1 MQKISQL
8 AATGQILLLL
18 GTHLYF
24 TFRLRFIQ
32 RKIPC
37 GIRLSFSGKNNTSYS
52 ALATALAATI
62 GTGNIIGISTA
73 IAVGGAGAV
82 FWCWITGVLGIATCY
97 GECFLS
103 MKYRKT
109 EKDGKRIGGPMYV
122 LERGMQQKGL
132 AVLFSVF
139 TILAS
144 LGIGSSVQAH
154 SISAAIT
161 EQIPVSPHIIGM
173 AAGVLAGKVIIG
185 GSRADWKSMYLAGSC
200 DECIL
205 FRRMYFYPYEKL
217 YGDPGGSK
225 NDRDLCVCA
234 GGCRRGCGWDNG
246 DGGVKNRDFQRAFY
260 K

>member
-161 EQIPVSPHIIGM
+161 EQIPVSPHRHGS
-173 AAGVLAGKVIIG
+173 G
-185 GSRADWKSMYLAGSC
+185 GACGEGDHRWQPADWKSMYLAGSC

-205 FRRMYFYPYEKL
+205 FRRMYFYPDEKL

-234 GGCRRGCGWDNG
+234 GGCRRGGGWDNG

>member
-173 AAGVLAGKVIIG
+173 AA
-185 GSRADWKSMYLAGSC
+185 DWKSMYLAGSC

-205 FRRMYFYPYEKL
+205 FRRMYFYPDEKL

-234 GGCRRGCGWDNG
+234 GGCRRGGGWDNG

>member
-122 LERGMQQKGL
+122 LERGMQQNGQITVRKSARGKL
-132 AVLFSVF
+132 KNIYTKSEYEYHCCFSKTGNRAEYQESF
-139 TILAS
+139 DAEW
-144 LGIGSSVQAH
+144 
-154 SISAAIT
+154 IS
-161 EQIPVSPHIIGM
+161 
-173 AAGVLAGKVIIG
+173 
-185 GSRADWKSMYLAGSC
+185 C
-200 DECIL
+200 
-205 FRRMYFYPYEKL
+205 
-217 YGDPGGSK
+217 
-225 NDRDLCVCA
+225 
-234 GGCRRGCGWDNG
+234 GCGLYDRST
-246 DGGVKNRDFQRAFY
+246 DDPECK
-260 K
+260 

>member
-154 SISAAIT
+154 SISAAVT

-185 GSRADWKSMYLAGSC
+185 GSRQIGKVCTWLVPVMSAF
-200 DECIL
+200 L
-205 FRRMYFYPYEKL
+205 FRRMYFYPDEKL

-234 GGCRRGCGWDNG
+234 GGCRRGGGWDNG

>member
-52 ALATALAATI
+52 ALATALAAT
-62 GTGNIIGISTA
+62 IGISTA

-173 AAGVLAGKVIIG
+173 AAGVL
-185 GSRADWKSMYLAGSC
+185 
-200 DECIL
+200 
-205 FRRMYFYPYEKL
+205 
-217 YGDPGGSK
+217 
-225 NDRDLCVCA
+225 DLCVCA

>member
-154 SISAAIT
+154 SISAAVT
-161 EQIPVSPHIIGM
+161 EQIPV
-173 AAGVLAGKVIIG
+173 
-185 GSRADWKSMYLAGSC
+185 
-200 DECIL
+200 
-205 FRRMYFYPYEKL
+205 
-217 YGDPGGSK
+217 
-225 NDRDLCVCA
+225 
-234 GGCRRGCGWDNG
+234 
-246 DGGVKNRDFQRAFY
+246 
-260 K
+260 

>member
-1 MQKISQL
+1 
-8 AATGQILLLL
+8 
-18 GTHLYF
+18 
-24 TFRLRFIQ
+24 
-32 RKIPC
+32 
-37 GIRLSFSGKNNTSYS
+37 
-52 ALATALAATI
+52 
-62 GTGNIIGISTA
+62 
-73 IAVGGAGAV
+73 
-82 FWCWITGVLGIATCY
+82 
-97 GECFLS
+97 

-185 GSRADWKSMYLAGSC
+185 GSRQIGKYV
-200 DECIL
+200 
-205 FRRMYFYPYEKL
+205 
-217 YGDPGGSK
+217 PGWF
-225 NDRDLCVCA
+225 L
-234 GGCRRGCGWDNG
+234 
-246 DGGVKNRDFQRAFY
+246 
-260 K
+260 

>member
-185 GSRADWKSMYLAGSC
+185 GSRQIGKVCTWLVPV
-200 DECIL
+200 
-205 FRRMYFYPYEKL
+205 MYFYPYEKL

>member
-1 MQKISQL
+1 MQKSVSLLPRGRSCFFWGHIC
-8 AATGQILLLL
+8 ILHFVCGLSSVRSHVGSGLV
-18 GTHLYF
+18 
-24 TFRLRFIQ
+24 FRE
-32 RKIPC
+32 
-37 GIRLSFSGKNNTSYS
+37 NNTSYS

-185 GSRADWKSMYLAGSC
+185 GSRQIGKVCTWLVPVMSAFYL
-200 DECIL
+200 
-205 FRRMYFYPYEKL
+205 
-217 YGDPGGSK
+217 
-225 NDRDLCVCA
+225 
-234 GGCRRGCGWDNG
+234 GGCIFILMKIIR
-246 DGGVKNRDFQRAFY
+246 
-260 K
+260 

>member
-185 GSRADWKSMYLAGSC
+185 G
-200 DECIL
+200 
-205 FRRMYFYPYEKL
+205 
-217 YGDPGGSK
+217 
-225 NDRDLCVCA
+225 
-234 GGCRRGCGWDNG
+234 CRRGCGWDNG
-246 DGGVKNRDFQRAFY
+246 EGGVKNRDFQRTFY

>member
-154 SISAAIT
+154 SISAAVT

-185 GSRADWKSMYLAGSC
+185 GSRQIGKVCSC

-205 FRRMYFYPYEKL
+205 FRRMYFYPDEKL

-246 DGGVKNRDFQRAFY
+246 VGGVKNRDFQRAFY

>member
-185 GSRADWKSMYLAGSC
+185 GSRQIGKV
-200 DECIL
+200 
-205 FRRMYFYPYEKL
+205 RRMYFYPDEKL

-225 NDRDLCVCA
+225 NDRDLCVWA
-234 GGCRRGCGWDNG
+234 GGCRRGGGWDNG

>member
-154 SISAAIT
+154 YRHGS
-161 EQIPVSPHIIGM
+161 
-173 AAGVLAGKVIIG
+173 G
-185 GSRADWKSMYLAGSC
+185 GACGEGDHRWQPADWKSMYLAGSC

-205 FRRMYFYPYEKL
+205 FRRMYFYPDEKL

-234 GGCRRGCGWDNG
+234 GGCRRGGGWDNG